1 MTPAS
6 EPILVIGGGLIG
18 TESALALR
26 EAGRDVRVLSR
37 SMSPRLVELAAPAGI
52 ELVEAEVGTG
62 RALAEAVSGVSAVL
76 CLAGSSTP
84 SAAASDPDGALLGS
98 LSPVLAVLESAHDAG
113 VSRVVV
119 SSSGGTIYGAV
130 ATTPTTEDEPRRPS
144 SLHGVNYLAVEG
156 FADFYRREIGM
167 DVTTLRFSN
176 VYGPGA
182 EPRRGQGVIAAW
194 TRALALNRPL
204 VLIGPDSAQRDFV
217 FASDAAAAIIAAL
230 DAPAGIYNV
239 GGGGTISL
247 AALLDELAAATEREL
262 VVERR
267 PGRGVDVP
275 VTHLDITRIT
285 AATGWSPQVGLAE
298 GLRSVWAWE
307 SRGTAPDG
315 G

>member
-1 MTPAS
+1 M
-6 EPILVIGGGLIG
+6 VGGGLIG
-18 TESALALR
+18 TESALALSG
-26 EAGRDVRVLSR
+26 AGRDVRVLSR
-37 SMSPRLVELAAPAGI
+37 SMSPRLVELAGPAGI

-62 RALAEAVSGVSAVL
+62 RALAEAVGDVGAVL

-119 SSSGGTIYGAV
+119 ASSGGTIYGAG
-130 ATTPTTEDEPRRPS
+130 AATPTGEDEPRQPS

-194 TRALALNRPL
+194 TRALALGRPV
-204 VLIGPDSAQRDFV
+204 VLIGPDTAQRDFV
-217 FASDAAAAIIAAL
+217 YASDAAAAIEASL
-230 DAPAGIYNV
+230 GAPAATYNV
-239 GGGGTISL
+239 GGGATISL
-247 AALLDELAAATEREL
+247 RDLLGELEGATGREIA
-262 VVERR
+262 VERR
-267 PGRGVDVP
+267 AGRGVDVP
-275 VTHLDITRIT
+275 VTHLDISAIGS
-285 AATGWSPQVGLAE
+285 ATGWSPQVGIGE
-298 GLRSVWAWE
+298 GLRAVWAWE
-307 SRGTAPDG
+307 SRGTGPG
-315 G
+315 EG